1 MTPHPDIVYVLF
13 TEAEIAKAVCD
24 MGKRLR
30 NYYADKN
37 PVVVCTLK
45 GAVTFFADLVRAMDC
60 PVQFDFLQAS
70 SYHDGTTS
78 GGCVQIKKDLE
89 TDIAGRHV
97 ILVEDIIDTGN
108 TIACVKQVLL
118 ARNPASVRTVCL
130 VDKPD
135 RRTADIQSDDTCF
148 CIPDAFIV
156 GYGLDYAQRY
166 RNLPYI
172 GVLKESVY
180 AK

>member
-1 MTPHPDIVYVLF
+1 MTLHPDIERILF
-13 TEAEIAKAVCD
+13 TEAEIACAVRD

-30 NYYADKN
+30 DIYADKN

-45 GAVTFFADLVRAMDC
+45 GAVTFFADLTRAMAC
-60 PVQFDFLQAS
+60 PMQFDFLQAS
-70 SYHDGTTS
+70 SYDNGTVS
-78 GGCVQIKKDLE
+78 AGCVQLKKDLE

-118 ARNPASVRTVCL
+118 ARKPASVRTVCL
-130 VDKPD
+130 VDKPE

-172 GVLKESVY
+172 GVLKERVY